1 MFGNIKAINKNY
13 AIVSLT
19 TDAKALGD
27 ILNLHVIFEDKDKRI
42 LGEVED
48 IDGSSVKI
56 NFLGE
61 INNKSFIGG
70 LIKKPSLDAS
80 VRIINQNEL
89 HVLVGG
95 DEKSFT
101 LGVSPLY
108 KNYPV
113 SVNLND
119 LFSNHSA
126 IFGNSGSGKT
136 YGICRII
143 QNVFSMP
150 NVPYKANMFIFDSY
164 GEYINAFKDINN
176 INPNL
181 HYKLITTNKRLIREG
196 SEKLQIPVSLLT
208 IDDVLN
214 VLDATK
220 FSQISIVETAIELAK
235 IFASKSKEVNDY
247 KNHLLAKA
255 ITSIMYT
262 NQTSAKIRDQIFD
275 IVANTYTEQIN
286 LNAVIPG
293 IGFTRIFRHC
303 FDIDSEGRFAERT
316 IIAEYIESFIQD
328 EREWNIDT
336 SNVTYGLKELEVALN
351 FTLFSERYLL
361 NPDMYDEAISLKVKL
376 HNLINSSNSSFFTD
390 KKFTSI
396 KDYISYLVTTN
407 EGKKAQIINI
417 NLEDVDDRF
426 ARTVTKIFGRLF
438 LTFGKTN
445 EPRASIPIHIIL
457 EEAHRYVIQNDDV
470 GLLGYNIFERI
481 AKEGRKHGVII
492 DLITQRPTDL
502 NSNVIS
508 QADNF
513 IIFKITHPEDLDYIT
528 RMIPNMSADII
539 EKQKCLQPGT
549 CVSFGRILKIPM
561 IVKMQKADPPPESA
575 NADIFGTWMIAK
587 KKDENIET
595 SEEKDNTPKEETPE
609 TQNENIETNTQKV
622 EE

>member
-1 MFGNIKAINKNY
+1 MFGSIKAINKNY
-13 AIVSLT
+13 AIVNLA
-19 TDAKALGD
+19 TDAKNLGD

-61 INNKSFIGG
+61 INDKNFIGG

-80 VRIINQNEL
+80 VRVINEKEL

-95 DEKSFT
+95 DKMSFT

-108 KNYPV
+108 KDYPV

-143 QNVFSMP
+143 QNVFNMP
-150 NVPYKANMFIFDSY
+150 TLPYKANMFIFDSY
-164 GEYINAFKDINN
+164 GEYINAFKDINK

-181 HYKLITTNKRLIREG
+181 HYKLITTNRRLIKEG
-196 SEKLQIPVSLLT
+196 SEILQIPVSLLS
-208 IDDVLN
+208 IDDILN
-214 VLDATK
+214 ILDATK
-220 FSQISIVETAIELAK
+220 FSQISIIETAIELAK
-235 IFASKSKEVNDY
+235 IFASNSKEVNDY

-328 EREWNIDT
+328 DREWKIDT

-376 HNLINSSNSSFFTD
+376 HNLINSSNNLFFTNR
-390 KKFTSI
+390 KFNTI
-396 KDYISYLVTTN
+396 KDFIAYLVTTN
-407 EGKKAQIINI
+407 DGKKAQVINI

-426 ARTVTKIFGRLF
+426 ARTVTKIFARLF
-438 LTFGKTN
+438 LAFGKTN
-445 EPRASIPIHIIL
+445 EPRASIPLHIVL

-470 GLLGYNIFERI
+470 NLLGYNIFERV
-481 AKEGRKHGVII
+481 AKEGRKHGILL

-539 EKQKCLQPGT
+539 EKQKSLQPGT
-549 CVSFGRILKIPM
+549 CVAFGRILKIPM
-561 IVKMQKADPPPESA
+561 IVKMEKACPPPESA
-575 NADIFGTWMIAK
+575 NADIFARWMINGN
-587 KKDENIET
+587 DEN
-595 SEEKDNTPKEETPE
+595 KKE
-609 TQNENIETNTQKV
+609 TQENLETEIRDTEKV

>member
-1 MFGNIKAINKNY
+1 M
-13 AIVSLT
+13 
-19 TDAKALGD
+19 
-27 ILNLHVIFEDKDKRI
+27 
-42 LGEVED
+42 
-48 IDGSSVKI
+48 
-56 NFLGE
+56 
-61 INNKSFIGG
+61 
-70 LIKKPSLDAS
+70 
-80 VRIINQNEL
+80 
-89 HVLVGG
+89 
-95 DEKSFT
+95 SFT

-108 KNYPV
+108 KDYPV

-143 QNVFSMP
+143 QNVYNMQAL
-150 NVPYKANMFIFDSY
+150 PYKANMFIFDSY
-164 GEYINAFKDINN
+164 GEYINAFKDLNKINE
-176 INPNL
+176 NL
-181 HYKLITTNKRLIREG
+181 HYKLITTNKRLINEG
-196 SEKLQIPVSLLT
+196 NEKLQIPVSLLT
-208 IDDVLN
+208 IDDILN
-214 VLDATK
+214 ILDATK
-220 FSQISIVETAIELAK
+220 FSQISIVESAIELAK
-235 IFASKSKEVNDY
+235 IFSSNSKEVIEY

-275 IVANTYTEQIN
+275 IVANTYTDQIN
-286 LNAVIPG
+286 LNAIIPG
-293 IGFTRIFRHC
+293 VGFTRVFRHC

-328 EREWNIDT
+328 DKKWNIDT

-376 HNLINSSNSSFFTD
+376 HNLINSSNSIFFTD
-390 KKFTSI
+390 KKYNSI
-396 KDYISYLVTTN
+396 KEFIAYLVTTKDN
-407 EGKKAQIINI
+407 KKAQVINI

-426 ARTVTKIFGRLF
+426 ARTVTKIFARLF
-438 LTFGKTN
+438 LAFGKVN
-445 EPRASIPIHIIL
+445 EPRASIPLHIIL

-470 GLLGYNIFERI
+470 DLLGYNIFERV
-481 AKEGRKHGVII
+481 AKEGRKHGVLL

-539 EKQKCLQPGT
+539 EKQKSLQPGT
-549 CVSFGRILKIPM
+549 CVAFGRILKIPM
-561 IVKMQKADPPPESA
+561 IVKMEKASPPPESA
-575 NADIFGTWMIAK
+575 NADIFNSWMINK
-587 KKDENIET
+587 TED
-595 SEEKDNTPKEETPE
+595 
-609 TQNENIETNTQKV
+609 
-622 EE
+622 

>member
-13 AIVSLT
+13 AIVNLT
-19 TDAKALGD
+19 IDAKNLGD

-61 INNKSFIGG
+61 INDTNFVGG
-70 LIKKPSLDAS
+70 LIKKPSLDAK
-80 VRIINQNEL
+80 VRIINEKEL

-95 DEKSFT
+95 DKMSFT

-108 KNYPV
+108 KDYPV

-143 QNVFSMP
+143 QNVYNMQAL
-150 NVPYKANMFIFDSY
+150 PYKANMFIFDSY
-164 GEYINAFKDINN
+164 GEYINAFKDLNKINE
-176 INPNL
+176 NL
-181 HYKLITTNKRLIREG
+181 HYKLITTNKRLINEG
-196 SEKLQIPVSLLT
+196 NEKLQIPVSLLT
-208 IDDVLN
+208 IDDILN
-214 VLDATK
+214 ILDATK
-220 FSQISIVETAIELAK
+220 FSQISIVESAIELAK
-235 IFASKSKEVNDY
+235 IFSSNSKEVIEY

-275 IVANTYTEQIN
+275 IVANTYTDQIN
-286 LNAVIPG
+286 LNAIIPG
-293 IGFTRIFRHC
+293 VGFTRVFRHC

-328 EREWNIDT
+328 DKKWNIDT

-351 FTLFSERYLL
+351 FTLFSERYLI
-361 NPDMYDEAISLKVKL
+361 NPDMYDEAISLKVKQ
-376 HNLINSSNSSFFTD
+376 HNLINSSNSIFFTD
-390 KKFTSI
+390 KKYNSI
-396 KDYISYLVTTN
+396 KEFIAYLVTTKDN
-407 EGKKAQIINI
+407 KKAQVINI

-426 ARTVTKIFGRLF
+426 ARTVTKIFARLF
-438 LTFGKTN
+438 LAFGKVN
-445 EPRASIPIHIIL
+445 EPRASIPLHIIL

-470 GLLGYNIFERI
+470 DLLGYNIFERV
-481 AKEGRKHGVII
+481 AKEGRKHGVLL

-539 EKQKCLQPGT
+539 EKQKSLQPGT
-549 CVSFGRILKIPM
+549 CVAFGRILKIPM
-561 IVKMQKADPPPESA
+561 IVKMEKASPPPESA
-575 NADIFGTWMIAK
+575 NADIFNSWMINK
-587 KKDENIET
+587 TED
-595 SEEKDNTPKEETPE
+595 
-609 TQNENIETNTQKV
+609 
-622 EE
+622 

>member
-13 AIVSLT
+13 AIVNLA

-48 IDGSSVKI
+48 IDGASVKI

-61 INNKSFIGG
+61 ISDTNFVGG
-70 LIKKPSLDAS
+70 LIKKPNLDAN
-80 VRIINQNEL
+80 VRVINQKEL

-95 DEKSFT
+95 DNQSFT

-108 KNYPV
+108 KDYPV

-119 LFSNHSA
+119 LFSNHTA

-143 QNVFSMP
+143 QNVYNMSSL
-150 NVPYKANMFIFDSY
+150 PYKANMFIFDSY
-164 GEYINAFKDINN
+164 GEYINAFKDLNKIND
-176 INPNL
+176 NL
-181 HYKLITTNKRLIREG
+181 HYKLITTNRRLI
-196 SEKLQIPVSLLT
+196 EKDASTRLEIPVSLLT
-208 IDDVLN
+208 IDDLLN

-220 FSQISIVETAIELAK
+220 FSQISIIESTIELAK
-235 IFASKSKEVNDY
+235 IFASKAKEVNDY

-275 IVANTYTEQIN
+275 IVSNTYTEQIS

-293 IGFTRIFRHC
+293 VGFTRIFRHC

-328 EREWNIDT
+328 DKEWNIDT
-336 SNVTYGLKELEVALN
+336 SDVTYGLKELEIALN

-376 HNLINSSNSSFFTD
+376 HNLINSSNSAFFTD
-390 KKFTSI
+390 KKFNSI
-396 KDYISYLVTTN
+396 KDYVAYLITTKD
-407 EGKKAQIINI
+407 GKKAQVINI

-426 ARTVTKIFGRLF
+426 ARTVTKIFSRMF

-445 EPRASIPIHIIL
+445 EPRASIPIHIVL
-457 EEAHRYVIQNDDV
+457 EEAHRYVKQNDDV
-470 GLLGYNIFERI
+470 DLLGYNIFERI
-481 AKEGRKHGVII
+481 AKEGRKHGILL

-513 IIFKITHPEDLDYIT
+513 IIFKITHPEDLEYIT
-528 RMIPNMSADII
+528 KMIPNMSADII
-539 EKQKCLQPGT
+539 EKQKSLQPGT
-549 CVSFGRILKIPM
+549 CVAFGRILKIPM
-561 IVKMQKADPPPESA
+561 IVKMQKASPPPESA
-575 NADIFGTWMIAK
+575 NADIFGSWMIANK
-587 KKDENIET
+587 TNEKIENEVIVEQKET
-595 SEEKDNTPKEETPE
+595 ESIDS
-609 TQNENIETNTQKV
+609 NENKIEEQVTN
-622 EE
+622 